1 MAKKVELKF
10 IDHELEKD
18 LYLSKKDLFNQFMG
32 GFYDFILNHDGESD
46 LESKN
51 IYSKEEFLEFAGD
64 WYADGK
70 DSCYGLGFGFH
81 KYYVTPNGNPDI
93 KCQPTST
100 YLGYLYQNDILKDF
114 VIFLVSFFAYW
125 RNDEGCTVFDPYN
138 KCDNMFV
145 SSWAALVD
153 TAKLFCL
160 DDDTVYWWQSFRVKY
175 CLNHI
180 PGVILSNY
188 NNVIEFENELELPSV
203 RVAGYKFEGWHVSD
217 NKDSCKVKKV
227 NSSTVVYAELTR
239 MDIYNYWEKEEKK
252 IKKVEDP
259 NWKSVDPA

>member
-1 MAKKVELKF
+1 MGKKVVLKF
-10 IDHELEKD
+10 IDHELNKD
-18 LYLSKKDLFNQFMG
+18 LYLSKKELFDQFMG
-32 GFYDFILNHDGESD
+32 GFYDFILSHDGKTD

-51 IYSKEEFLEFAGD
+51 IHSKQDFLTFAGD

-81 KYYVTPNGNPDI
+81 KYYATPNGDYNI
-93 KCQPTST
+93 ENQPTST
-100 YLGYLYQNDILKDF
+100 YLGYLYNNDILKDF

-125 RNDEGCTVFDPYN
+125 RNDEGCTTFIPYN

-160 DDDTVYWWQSFRVKY
+160 NDDTVYWWQSFRVKY

-180 PGVILSNY
+180 PGVILSDYSNE
-188 NNVIEFENELELPSV
+188 IEFENNLVLPTIK
-203 RVAGYKFEGWHVSD
+203 VAGYKFEGWHLDEDKASKKVLEVSD
-217 NKDSCKVKKV
+217 SC
-227 NSSTVVYAELTR
+227 TVYAELTR
-239 MDIYNYWEKEEKK
+239 MDVYNYWEKEEKK

-259 NWKSVDPA
+259 NWKRVDPA